1 MPLRIRRGAREE
13 PPPPEPEAPRDPDA
27 QWWHDHY
34 EWAVGEVLDFIGGT
48 GATLTGATVADL
60 GCGDGIIDLGLAVR
74 AQPARLV
81 GYDLNPTDTERL
93 LERSRRN
100 GGPHELPGNLE
111 FAETGPQRIP
121 AGDGSYDA
129 VVSWSAFEHVRDPI
143 AVLGEVRRVLKPGG
157 FMFLQLWPFYHSER
171 GSHLWDWFPEGFHHL
186 DRSEEEIAADMRA
199 SDRQER
205 LEYMLGEYRTLNRI
219 DLDGLHRALLAAG
232 LGVTQ
237 VELVSHRVM
246 IPPRLMRYPLS
257 QLAVAGVKL
266 LATPL

>member
-1 MPLRIRRGAREE
+1 MPLRLRRGAR
-13 PPPPEPEAPRDPDA
+13 PEPAAPAPETPRDPEA

-34 EWAVGEVLDFIGGT
+34 EWAVGEVIDFVVGAGGS
-48 GATLTGATVADL
+48 LEGATVADV

-74 AQPARLV
+74 AKPARLV
-81 GYDLNPTDTERL
+81 GYDLRPTDTALL
-93 LERSRRN
+93 LERSRRQ
-100 GGPHELPGNLE
+100 GGPAELPGNLE
-111 FAETGPQRIP
+111 FAATEPLRIP
-121 AGDGSYDA
+121 AGDATYDA
-129 VVSWSAFEHVRDPI
+129 VVTWSAFEHVRDPV
-143 AVLGEVRRVLKPGG
+143 AVLREVRRVLKPGG
-157 FMFLQLWPFYHSER
+157 LLFLQLWPFYHSER

-186 DRSEEEIAADMRA
+186 DRTEEEIAEAMRA

-219 DLDGLHRALLAAG
+219 DLDGLQRAVLAG
-232 LGVTQ
+232 GFGITQ

-257 QLAVAGVKL
+257 QLAIGGVKL